1 MALSKEDFSNRREHA
16 RKSVLAEAII
26 EYGGNETRGKVH
38 DISVG
43 GAKIEAQLPADAKSP
58 VNLKINQFGAIPADI
73 AWQRGNQVGLK
84 FRSDP
89 EQVAEMLAA
98 IAIYG

>member
-1 MALSKEDFSNRREHA
+1 MSPSENEFSNRREHE
-16 RKSVLAEAII
+16 RKSVLADAVI
-26 EYGGNETRGKVH
+26 EYGGNETAGKVH

-43 GAKIEAQLPADAKSP
+43 GAKIEAQLPTDAKSP
-58 VNLKINQFGAIPADI
+58 MNLKINQFGAISADL
-73 AWQRGNQVGLK
+73 AWQREDQLGLK